1 MQLWKCTLICIT
13 EYGDP
18 LSRQV
23 LETLPLEQYHK
34 TIILADQDKDLSS
47 HPTTTTAMFV
57 RHIQVP
63 LLIQI
68 LNLTQ
73 FHGYSEPSVIFKGPI
88 IGVILQLKWV
98 CPLRVSLGCFA
109 CNINNCCPP
118 VVHAQRWCWNLR
130 IHNTTYFGSLRV
142 ELNFATS
149 SHAKWVWTLMNW
161 FRVFFVQTSTLPPS
175 LHNVFAEEHVV
186 CKKQPTL
193 VFPYHNCVLQSDPT
207 WQ

>member
-1 MQLWKCTLICIT
+1 MDIT

-63 LLIQI
+63 LLIWI
-68 LNLTQ
+68 LILTQ

-88 IGVILQLKWV
+88 IGVILQLK
-98 CPLRVSLGCFA
+98 
-109 CNINNCCPP
+109 
-118 VVHAQRWCWNLR
+118 
-130 IHNTTYFGSLRV
+130 
-142 ELNFATS
+142 
-149 SHAKWVWTLMNW
+149 
-161 FRVFFVQTSTLPPS
+161 
-175 LHNVFAEEHVV
+175 
-186 CKKQPTL
+186 
-193 VFPYHNCVLQSDPT
+193 
-207 WQ
+207 